1 MGALNR
7 RRCLIQI
14 AVFITHRINVTI
26 EEPYCVLSN
35 PAQTPDP
42 ELQLH
47 NTGDLG
53 SGLGSNRH
61 MAPAWPGWK
70 CDKEF
75 TEARTRA
82 MLVDSLHWRVFLAF
96 QNNTFPAPALALA
109 PALGTACEVVR
120 RYGACTE
127 SGHQQLVYTLV
138 LFRLCFI
145 LKSEG

>member
-1 MGALNR
+1 MHVNTTYFLKFHYWVPLTY
-7 RRCLIQI
+7 C
-14 AVFITHRINVTI
+14 VTAAKN
-26 EEPYCVLSN
+26 EELFCVLSN

-61 MAPAWPGWK
+61 MAPARPGWK

-75 TEARTRA
+75 TEARTRG

-96 QNNTFPAPALALA
+96 QNNTFPAPAPALA

-120 RYGACTE
+120 RYGACTL
-127 SGHQQLVYTLV
+127 SQSQDT
-138 LFRLCFI
+138 
-145 LKSEG
+145 SS